1 MPSLSHLYAAPIH
14 NRRMK
19 THFGHPARAER
30 IRQFCLLVAALLFL
44 CSASVLS
51 LGAGANVSFWRGLAL
66 SSLYLGFC
74 LTQRRL
80 FAPSS
85 RLLLRRGRPID

>member
-1 MPSLSHLYAAPIH
+1 
-14 NRRMK
+14 MK
-19 THFGHPARAER
+19 TPFDHPARAER
-30 IRQFCLLVAALLFL
+30 LRQLCLLAAALLFL
-44 CSASVLS
+44 CSASVLL
-51 LGAGANVSFWRGLAL
+51 LGVGANLSFWRGLAL

-85 RLLLRRGRPID
+85 RSLIRRGRPIE